1 MSTKYFHD
9 TEKVWLKNGHSVTID
24 VYYTNVERFPKYSDF
39 MAQNDLVNFSYYEL
53 LDTINEYSNLLYS
66 KGIV

>member
-9 TEKVWLKNGHSVTID
+9 TEKVWLKNGHSVIID

-39 MAQNDLVNFSYYEL
+39 MAQTDLVNFSYFEL
-53 LDTINEYSNLLYS
+53 LDIINEYSNLLYS